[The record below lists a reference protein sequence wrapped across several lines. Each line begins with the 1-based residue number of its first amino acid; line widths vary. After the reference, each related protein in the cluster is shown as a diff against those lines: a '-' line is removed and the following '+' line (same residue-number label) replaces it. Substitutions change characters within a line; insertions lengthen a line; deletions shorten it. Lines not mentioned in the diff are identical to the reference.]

1 MYFYCMLIQVLNGVT
16 SGPSPAPGLI
26 PPSHQTPSEVGDGH
40 NGGSGRVTLLP
51 LGGTGGRVRAAEL
64 PLGGTG
70 GGGVR
75 AAELPL
81 DGSGGRDGAMLS
93 LGANAAH
100 SGEGEHDLAPTPG
113 ILPPSHPN
121 TSKVGEGLCIKG
133 DGGGGDGRSISF
145 TDLCSL
151 LNAAPNN
158 ASSLAKNRHLS
169 APTQTTPTHR
179 LRILKVC
186 FILKSL

>member
-1 MYFYCMLIQVLNGVT
+1 MTGVT
-16 SGPSPAPGLI
+16 SGPTPVPWLL
-26 PPSHQTPSEVGDGH
+26 PPSHPTPSEVGDGQL
-40 NGGSGRVTLLP
+40 GGSGRVPLLP
-51 LGGTGGRVRAAEL
+51 LGGT
-64 PLGGTG
+64 

-81 DGSGGRDGAMLS
+81 GGPGGRDGAMLS
-93 LGANAAH
+93 LGANYAQP
-100 SGEGEHDLAPTPG
+100 GEAERGLSPTPG

-121 TSKVGEGLCIKG
+121 PSKVGDGVYFNG
-133 DGGGGDGRSISF
+133 DGGGGGGRSMSF
-145 TDLCSL
+145 SHLCSL

-158 ASSLAKNRHLS
+158 AASLAKNRHLS

-186 FILKSL
+186 FILKSVLFQNQ